1 MLSLFLRFLRNNK
14 THLNR
19 FKCSSVQVFNRF
31 KMKVLS
37 NFEYGL
43 VGYPKL
49 ESDQYPPPMVMTM
62 GWLATQTLEHEFY
75 MVITP

>member
-1 MLSLFLRFLRNNK
+1 
-14 THLNR
+14 
-19 FKCSSVQVFNRF
+19 
-31 KMKVLS
+31 MKVLS

-62 GWLATQTLEHEFY
+62 GWLATQTLEHDFY

>member
-1 MLSLFLRFLRNNK
+1 MK
-14 THLNR
+14 
-19 FKCSSVQVFNRF
+19 KSVASEYGLVGYPKLFNRF

-49 ESDQYPPPMVMTM
+49 ESDHYPPPMVMTM
-62 GWLATQTLEHEFY
+62 GWLATQTLEHDFC
-75 MVITP
+75 MVIIP